1 VAKINAT
8 GSALAYST
16 YLGGT
21 NTDFGRSIAVDS
33 FGNAY
38 VTGFTTSADFPTKNA
53 FQSANAGIFDA
64 FVSKLSP
71 DGSTLVYSTYLGG
84 TGEEQCTGIAVDSA
98 GNAYIVGAT
107 QSSDFPTKNAIQA
120 TSGGGLN
127 DVFVA
132 KFAATGDALIYSSY
146 LGGSGTDYGTA
157 IAADSAG
164 NAYVV
169 GLTNSFNFPIANALQ
184 SALAGAEDGFV
195 TKFNQSGGALVYST
209 YLGGTGGDVGNGIA
223 VDSIGDAYVTGL
235 TSSTDFPTLNP
246 IQSSF
251 QGRGNAF
258 VTEINPLDN
267 AFVYSTYL
275 GGLGNNS
282 GTSIAVDSAHSAYII
297 GSTRSLFTV
306 TPVAFQQTL
315 ATFNHG
321 FVAKIAQKTS
331 VSISSPN
338 LYFDWQVIGITSPA
352 KIVTVTN
359 KGSRALT
366 IRKIYIGGLD
376 PSEFAETNTCGS
388 AIPAG
393 ASCRVSI
400 TFTPSTKN
408 GRRAGLAISTP
419 DPASP
424 DAVGLHGI
432 GTLVSLSTSRLTFG
446 NVGVGTNSPPQS
458 VTLTNDG
465 STPLNFSGITVIGTN
480 AGDFS
485 ETNTCG
491 TSIAANTSCT
501 LTVTF
506 KPTATGTRTGY
517 LSISN
522 DGGGSPRSV
531 YLKGTGT

>member
-1 VAKINAT
+1 M
-8 GSALAYST
+8 
-16 YLGGT
+16 
-21 NTDFGRSIAVDS
+21 
-33 FGNAY
+33 
-38 VTGFTTSADFPTKNA
+38 
-53 FQSANAGIFDA
+53 
-64 FVSKLSP
+64 
-71 DGSTLVYSTYLGG
+71 
-84 TGEEQCTGIAVDSA
+84 
-98 GNAYIVGAT
+98 
-107 QSSDFPTKNAIQA
+107 
-120 TSGGGLN
+120 
-127 DVFVA
+127 
-132 KFAATGDALIYSSY
+132 
-146 LGGSGTDYGTA
+146 
-157 IAADSAG
+157 
-164 NAYVV
+164 
-169 GLTNSFNFPIANALQ
+169 ANALQ

-223 VDSIGDAYVTGL
+223 VDSVGDAYVTGL

-251 QGRGNAF
+251 QGQGNAF
-258 VTEINPLDN
+258 VTEINPLGN

-315 ATFNHG
+315 ATLNHG

-522 DGGGSPRSV
+522 DGGGSPRRV